1 MDLEKEKFYL
11 TEEGLE
17 NLKKEYEALKKIRI
31 NKTTDEA
38 PNMLESQDL
47 NPEYLSFRE
56 DLDLLET
63 RIVDLENIIKNVAII
78 EKPSGE
84 TTQFVNLGAKV
95 FVEVGQE
102 KNEFIIVGKIE
113 ADPVLG
119 KISNESPV
127 GKALLGHKVGDEV
140 KVSFPA
146 KAIYKIKEI
155 KYS

>member
-1 MDLEKEKFYL
+1 MDSEKEKFYL

-17 NLKKEYEALKKIRI
+17 KLKKEYEALKKIRLG
-31 NKTTDEA
+31 KTTDEA

-56 DLDLLET
+56 DLDLLEA
-63 RIVDLENIIKNVAII
+63 RIKDLENVIKNVVII
-78 EKPSGE
+78 GKPSGE
-84 TTQFVNLGAKV
+84 KTHFVDLGARV
-95 FVEVGQE
+95 SVESGGE
-102 KNEFIIVGKIE
+102 KNEFMIVGKTE
-113 ADPVLG
+113 ANPALG

-140 KVSFPA
+140 KISSIRT
-146 KAIYKIKEI
+146 IYKIKEI